1 MFCLNFY
8 KCLKKY
14 FKLIAA
20 YENPF
25 TLHQIK
31 LFYLKKDLN
40 KKDSFEGFLN
50 NTVAIFNLNILVDMC
65 QIKQVIQYHG
75 KIAGMGV
82 CAVLKIY

>member
-1 MFCLNFY
+1 
-8 KCLKKY
+8 LKKY

-31 LFYLKKDLN
+31 LLYLKNYLN
-40 KKDSFEGFLN
+40 KEDSFEGFLN
-50 NTVAIFNLNILVDMC
+50 KIAAIFNLNMFVDMC